1 MGNAVC
7 VFNVMVNNVLVMNIM
22 VNKMFVMEIMV
33 YMVKMVHMM
42 VYFVMMVNLMVNIVN
57 MVYGLMGRV
66 LAKSL
71 VISIGLS
78 NHTRFV
84 AQLNMTTNCNMR
96 TTRSNAETRQVG
108 SREAIHNS
116 EVIK

>member
-1 MGNAVC
+1 MLLTM
-7 VFNVMVNNVLVMNIM
+7 FNVMVNNVLVMNIM
-22 VNKMFVMEIMV
+22 VNKMFVMNIMV
-33 YMVKMVHMM
+33 NMM
-42 VYFVMMVNLMVNIVN
+42 VYFVKMVNLMVNIVN

-84 AQLNMTTNCNMR
+84 TQFDMTTNRNMSVSK
-96 TTRSNAETRQVG
+96 TPTNSSKTRQEG
-108 SREAIHNS
+108 SRA
-116 EVIK
+116 

>member
-1 MGNAVC
+1 M
-7 VFNVMVNNVLVMNIM
+7 
-22 VNKMFVMEIMV
+22 
-33 YMVKMVHMM
+33 MVHMM
-42 VYFVMMVNLMVNIVN
+42 VYFVMMVNLMFVMDIMVYMVKMVHLMVNIVN

-84 AQLNMTTNCNMR
+84 TQFDMTTNRNMSVSK
-96 TTRSNAETRQVG
+96 TPTNSSKTRQEG
-108 SREAIHNS
+108 SREAIHDS
-116 EVIK
+116 DVIE